1 MIGNKDVRNLKIN
14 DLRKIIGVV
23 LQDTTLFS
31 GSIADNL
38 RFGMEDANEEMME
51 SATKDAQ
58 AFEFITSSNEG
69 YNREVGQRGKKF
81 IRRTKAK
88 EISNC

>member
-1 MIGNKDVRNLKIN
+1 MIGNKDVRSLKIK

-38 RFGMEDANEEMME
+38 RFGMEMLM
-51 SATKDAQ
+51 
-58 AFEFITSSNEG
+58 
-69 YNREVGQRGKKF
+69 KKWW
-81 IRRTKAK
+81 IVQQGMLRPL
-88 EISNC
+88 SL

>member
-1 MIGNKDVRNLKIN
+1 MIGNKDVRSLKIK

-38 RFGMEDANEEMME
+38 RFGMEMLM
-51 SATKDAQ
+51 
-58 AFEFITSSNEG
+58 
-69 YNREVGQRGKKF
+69 KK
-81 IRRTKAK
+81 
-88 EISNC
+88 